1 MSALSSKNRAKTDF
15 FMAELEF
22 MSKIKDNLMTML
34 MHTKKCLGD

>member
-1 MSALSSKNRAKTDF
+1 MSGLSPKNRVKSDF

-22 MSKIKDNLMTML
+22 MSKTKDNMMTML